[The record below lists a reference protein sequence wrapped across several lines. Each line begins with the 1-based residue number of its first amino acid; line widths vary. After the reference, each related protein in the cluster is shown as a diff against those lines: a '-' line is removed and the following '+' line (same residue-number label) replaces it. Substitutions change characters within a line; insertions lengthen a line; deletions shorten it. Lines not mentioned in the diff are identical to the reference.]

1 MKDTRRSNSP
11 PPFYQTEVGRETLG
25 KLPEAVQD
33 SLSTLVT
40 EPNLAIKGGVARL
53 VLLQHLIGQRKE
65 IHPFR
70 FRTEQNVKDLDMII
84 FHKNSLPKEKEELV
98 QRVTELKDSL
108 AGIPI
113 PVQNRD
119 FEAMKGNPGNIKKIL
134 NSRDLTINQTV
145 LVPDITKETWHLCYT
160 KNCWRDILRGIG
172 MLTPNGVKLIRYD
185 WGRMLPTNYGF
196 LRLLRFWV
204 EGKVEQIYLPD
215 WWLSTH
221 FKEID
226 RLHEEGKVP
235 LEFYLGRYSLILV
248 NQYAN
253 ADWQIKERWMRVL
266 TKLGFTDLYDF
277 DKFAQEQNIL
287 LQIRDQI
294 FNFEEERPFGQI
306 IDRIIQEREQRQ
318 KARQSRKQGRQ
329 ECQHQFTTLTCQG
342 CNFFCK
348 IQRCKCGQIIKPTEP
363 RDLPCN
369 WIFKISNWSKN
380 PASLRRFPKKPNQY
394 GGLY

>member
-1 MKDTRRSNSP
+1 MKNTQRKNSP

-33 SLSTLVT
+33 SLSALVT
-40 EPNLAIKGGVARL
+40 ESNLAVKGGVARL

-65 IHPFR
+65 INPFR
-70 FRTEQNVKDLDMII
+70 LQTEQKVKDLDMII
-84 FHKNSLPKEKEELV
+84 FHRNSLPKERSNLA
-98 QRVTELKDSL
+98 QRVVELKNSL

-119 FEAMKGNPGNIKKIL
+119 FEVMKGNPKNIKKIL
-134 NSRDLTINQTV
+134 NSRDLTINQV
-145 LVPDITKETWHLCYT
+145 ALVPDITKETWHLSYT

-185 WGRMLPTNYGF
+185 WGRMLPSNYGF

-226 RLHEEGKVP
+226 RLHQEGKVP
-235 LEFYLGRYSLILV
+235 LGFYLGRYSLILV

-266 TKLGFTDLYDF
+266 TALSFTDLYDF
-277 DKFAQEQNIL
+277 NKFAQEQNIL
-287 LQIRDQI
+287 LQIRDQT

-306 IDRIIQEREQRQ
+306 MDNIIQEKRQREKAGQERKVKRQ
-318 KARQSRKQGRQ
+318 QCNHQFETLICDG
-329 ECQHQFTTLTCQG
+329 CQHG
-342 CNFFCK
+342 CR
-348 IQRCKCGQIIKPTEP
+348 IQRCECWQIINPVAP

-369 WIFKISNWSKN
+369 WIFKTSNWSKDI
-380 PASLRRFPKKPNQY
+380 ASLRRFPKKPNQY
-394 GGLY
+394 